1 MEDVTR
7 TLFSK
12 ANSSGKIVRSYN
24 PDATATLYF
33 GDRLELLKQI
43 PKKSARLIVTSPPYN
58 IGKQYEKRVML
69 DDYLRGQEETI
80 AACYEVL
87 ADDGSLCWQVGN
99 HIGIDGEVYP
109 LDILIYPICKKL
121 GLTLRNRIIWT
132 FEHGLHCTKRFSG
145 RHETILWFVKSDQY
159 VFNLDPVR
167 IPQKYP
173 GKKSFKGPD
182 KGKFTCNP
190 LGKNPG
196 DVWIIPNVKNNHIEK
211 TAHPCQFPVELIER
225 LVLSMTNRGDLVID
239 PYMGVG
245 SALCAA
251 VRHGRRGAGADI
263 NKDYWGVA
271 RERVA
276 LAVQGLLKTRPMG
289 KPVYTPNGN
298 CKLAKPPKEF
308 ELLRKEALLIS

>member
-1 MEDVTR
+1 MEDMAG

-12 ANSSGKIVRSYN
+12 VNPVGKIMRNYN
-24 PDATATLYF
+24 PDAAATLYL

-43 PKKSARLIVTSPPYN
+43 PSKSARLIVTSPPYN
-58 IGKQYEKRVML
+58 IGKQYEKRTSL
-69 DDYLRGQEETI
+69 EDYLRGQEETI
-80 AACYEVL
+80 TACYEVL

-99 HIGIDGEVYP
+99 HISLDGEVYQ
-109 LDILIYPICKKL
+109 LDILIYHICKKL
-121 GLTLRNRIIWT
+121 GLKLRNRIVWT
-132 FEHGLHCTKRFSG
+132 FEQGLHCTRRFSG
-145 RHETILWFVKSDQY
+145 RHETILWFAKSDQHI
-159 VFNLDPVR
+159 FNLDPVR

-196 DVWIIPNVKNNHIEK
+196 DVWVIPNVKNNHIEK
-211 TAHPCQFPVELIER
+211 TIHPCQFPIELIER
-225 LVLSMTNRGDLVID
+225 LVLSMTSRGDLVID

-263 NKDYWGVA
+263 NKDYLDVA
-271 RERVA
+271 RQRVT
-276 LAVQGLLKTRPMG
+276 LAVQCLLKTRPMG

-298 CKLAKPPKEF
+298 CKLAKPPKEV